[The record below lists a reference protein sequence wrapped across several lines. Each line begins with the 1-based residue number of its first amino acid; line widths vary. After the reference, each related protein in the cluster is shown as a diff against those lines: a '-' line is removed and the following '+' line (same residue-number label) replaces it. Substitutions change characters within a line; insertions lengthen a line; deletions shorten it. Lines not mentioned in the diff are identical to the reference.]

1 MKSKKLHIDAYG
13 CQCDLN
19 DSKFLLPTF
28 LKAAKS
34 VKAKVLKKITYAYKP
49 YGLTLIL
56 LLAESHI
63 SLFTWPEFGY
73 AAVEIFLCNEKMNP
87 FKAWNIIKKALA
99 PKKVIINKVVRDIS

>member
-1 MKSKKLHIDAYG
+1 MKIQELYIDAYG
-13 CQCDLN
+13 CKGDLN
-19 DSKFLLPTF
+19 SQKLLFPVF

-34 VKAKVLKKITYAYKP
+34 VKAKVVKKIIYQYKP

-73 AAVEIFLCNEKMNP
+73 AAVEIFLCNEKMSP
-87 FKAWNIIKKALA
+87 FKAWNIIKKTLM
-99 PKKVIINKVVRDIS
+99 PKKVIIKKVVRDIS